1 MRTKDGEN
9 ALFVRPRTLLCIY
22 TPHIVQTRQTTAVAN
37 TGICALPCRNIANR
51 PSDALP
57 DFPERSDM
65 LSFSRLLL
73 AIALL
78 FSATLQGMAQ
88 QSGQPVPV
96 TVVTLQPQTVTLTST
111 LPGRVAASAEAEVRP
126 QVNGI
131 ITERLFEEG
140 AEVKANDPLYRIDAA
155 SYEAAVQQARAG
167 VAQAQ
172 LGAARREAARLVEL
186 QARNVASEQ
195 ALDEAQAA
203 RDSAEA
209 ALELAHAQLNAAEIE
224 LGHTTIRARLSGRI
238 GLSQTSPGALVTASQ
253 AQPLAVIR
261 DIDPV
266 YVDVTQS
273 AADLLRWRRGETEE
287 NLAGT
292 DGTVGLTLAD
302 GSDYGETGRLQAAE
316 PNVNPQTGVVTLRL
330 QFANPSALLL
340 PGMYVQVNMP
350 VEVADGVFLV
360 PQEGVVRDRRG
371 RPVAW
376 VVNADNVIEERAL
389 SVLQDRASDWVV
401 DSGLEPGDRIVVAG
415 FQKTAPGATVAPE
428 ERAAP
433 DGAASEQ

>member
-1 MRTKDGEN
+1 
-9 ALFVRPRTLLCIY
+9 
-22 TPHIVQTRQTTAVAN
+22 
-37 TGICALPCRNIANR
+37 
-51 PSDALP
+51 
-57 DFPERSDM
+57 M

-96 TVVTLQPQTVTLTST
+96 TVVTMQPQTVTLTST

-167 VAQAQ
+167 VAQAEAQ

-209 ALELAHAQLNAAEIE
+209 ALELARAQLNAAEIE

-266 YVDVTQS
+266 HVDVTQS

-287 NLAGT
+287 NLAGA
-292 DGTVGLTLAD
+292 DGTVRLTLAD

-316 PNVNPQTGVVTLRL
+316 PNVDPQTGVVTLRM

-389 SVLQDRASDWVV
+389 SILQDRASDWVV